1 MVDLDAHWRGFQQE
15 KQSAIRYA
23 MKAMGQAKSGEDHAA
38 CARFV
43 VSMGLTTELGDMLMT
58 NIIKRVVE
66 IDDAGDPGSML
77 RNAGGFG
84 QAAHLLTVPAISS

>member
-43 VSMGLTTELGDMLMT
+43 VSMGLTTELGDMPMT
-58 NIIKRVVE
+58 NIINRVVE
-66 IDDAGDPGSML
+66 IDNAGDLGPTL

-84 QAAHLLTVPAISS
+84 EAAHLLTVPPISN

>member
-1 MVDLDAHWRGFQQE
+1 MVDLDAHWRGFPQE

-58 NIIKRVVE
+58 NIIQRVVE
-66 IDDAGDPGSML
+66 IDNAGDPGPML
-77 RNAGGFG
+77 TNAEGFG
-84 QAAHLLTVPAISS
+84 EAAHLLTAPAISN